1 MLIIY
6 QIKVV
11 KFQKY
16 FKTYLIKY
24 NKLLIEFDLT
34 ASLKYEKYHTI
45 FFGDEALY
53 GRKSLV
59 SLTSLRNSM

>member
-34 ASLKYEKYHTI
+34 ASLKYEKYFI
-45 FFGDEALY
+45 ISNCFQINDLVC
-53 GRKSLV
+53 RK
-59 SLTSLRNSM
+59 NKPMIEYI